1 MTERSIQSIFSGA
14 YQPLYISLLSVCLII
29 AIEVY
34 HKIHCNI
41 GRKSENAAFHKVIIS
56 YLAYIIVD
64 LLWIMTYMHEDFVV
78 FSKTMEYIETAILA
92 NFAYFWFEFAEYY
105 IDGFPIKKG
114 RVHMLF
120 RLPILFADFVS
131 VFFCLNFIG
140 VIGHTRLSSS
150 LIYAINPKVDFF
162 YLLFTF
168 FHTLVCMM
176 KEKKQSKKRR
186 YLVIMQCVL
195 YPALAAI
202 ASLFIHFVPFIH
214 LGIIPSILKA
224 LIEMQNANIYTDALT
239 GINNRYRVREYLE
252 KIWDHTTEKNPVVIY
267 LIDINK
273 FKGINDQ
280 YGHLIG
286 DQALVAVADSLKVI
300 ATEGIVIDRF
310 GGDEFILADPL
321 NHDPQ
326 SIQKELRE
334 ELRKA
339 SLAHHFPFDLTL
351 SIGYAKA
358 TQACQKIPDIVSL
371 ADKNLYQDKAKYK

>member
-1 MTERSIQSIFSGA
+1 MLSIDLFCHLIEIIKIRKNQYNFNSLSI
-14 YQPLYISLLSVCLII
+14 
-29 AIEVY
+29 
-34 HKIHCNI
+34 
-41 GRKSENAAFHKVIIS
+41 AF
-56 YLAYIIVD
+56 
-64 LLWIMTYMHEDFVV
+64 
-78 FSKTMEYIETAILA
+78 
-92 NFAYFWFEFAEYY
+92 
-105 IDGFPIKKG
+105 
-114 RVHMLF
+114 
-120 RLPILFADFVS
+120 
-131 VFFCLNFIG
+131 
-140 VIGHTRLSSS
+140 
-150 LIYAINPKVDFF
+150 
-162 YLLFTF
+162 
-168 FHTLVCMM
+168 
-176 KEKKQSKKRR
+176 
-186 YLVIMQCVL
+186 CV
-195 YPALAAI
+195 
-202 ASLFIHFVPFIH
+202 IH
-214 LGIIPSILKA
+214 LSYNAKIALK
-224 LIEMQNANIYTDALT
+224 ALT

-371 ADKNLYQDKAKYK
+371 ADQNLYQDKAKHK

>member
-1 MTERSIQSIFSGA
+1 MLSIDLFCHLIEIIKIRKNQYNFNSLSI
-14 YQPLYISLLSVCLII
+14 
-29 AIEVY
+29 
-34 HKIHCNI
+34 
-41 GRKSENAAFHKVIIS
+41 AF
-56 YLAYIIVD
+56 
-64 LLWIMTYMHEDFVV
+64 
-78 FSKTMEYIETAILA
+78 
-92 NFAYFWFEFAEYY
+92 
-105 IDGFPIKKG
+105 
-114 RVHMLF
+114 
-120 RLPILFADFVS
+120 
-131 VFFCLNFIG
+131 
-140 VIGHTRLSSS
+140 
-150 LIYAINPKVDFF
+150 
-162 YLLFTF
+162 
-168 FHTLVCMM
+168 
-176 KEKKQSKKRR
+176 
-186 YLVIMQCVL
+186 CV
-195 YPALAAI
+195 
-202 ASLFIHFVPFIH
+202 IH
-214 LGIIPSILKA
+214 LSYNAKIALK
-224 LIEMQNANIYTDALT
+224 ALT

-358 TQACQKIPDIVSL
+358 TQACQKYLILFP
-371 ADKNLYQDKAKYK
+371 